1 MSKLPKL
8 RGVNTEGLR
17 FRVIDAQEEVLGRL
31 AAHLSTVLQG
41 KDKPTYAPNLDN
53 GDVVVVINA
62 EKINLT
68 GNKLTGKFYTW
79 HTGYPGGLKT
89 RSVRDQLERKPE
101 EVLKKAVQR
110 MLPDNKLRTVRC
122 CFALGLEPDW
132 RLDHFRTSS
141 AHSLQQ
147 RSLRTMGVWLT
158 ARMRKLRLVVGP
170 EHGFAAEA
178 LVPLTMPPRKDSRGA
193 KQELE
198 PGTIP
203 LDPDEWVKY
212 TPPAG
217 IKKFGDLTLLL
228 EGSDSSYPA
237 EKILGVKK

>member
-1 MSKLPKL
+1 MSKVPKF

-41 KDKPTYAPNLDN
+41 KDKPTYAPNVDN
-53 GDVVVVINA
+53 GDVVVVVNA

-68 GNKLTGKFYTW
+68 GNKQTGKFYTW

-110 MLPDNKLRTVRC
+110 MLPDNKLRT
-122 CFALGLEPDW
+122 
-132 RLDHFRTSS
+132 
-141 AHSLQQ
+141 
-147 RSLRTMGVWLT
+147 

-170 EHGFAAEA
+170 DHGFAAEA
-178 LVPLTMPPRKDSRGA
+178 LVPLNMPPRKDSRGT
-193 KQELE
+193 KRELE
-198 PGTIP
+198 PGVVP
-203 LDPDEWVKY
+203 LDPAEWSSF
-212 TPPAG
+212 TLPDG
-217 IKKFGDLTLLL
+217 KKFGDLTLLL
-228 EGSDSSYPA
+228 QGDDLPLPD
-237 EKILGVKK
+237 EKVLNGGK